1 MFEITD
7 FSEDDAETL
16 AQISKEAFSD
26 EHARGMSPFTPEG
39 FINTSKREG
48 VKTIVA
54 RSEGETVGFLRLTE
68 GVEGQ
73 PAQIHL
79 VAVEAGYRGHGLGTK
94 LVRAAIDHVRKL
106 KRTKLR
112 LFTRPWNKAMIKV
125 CINLGF
131 IPEAYLRREYLDADL
146 IQYSLFLE

>member
-1 MFEITD
+1 MFEIAD
-7 FSEDDAETL
+7 FTEDDAEAL
-16 AQISKEAFSD
+16 AQISNEAFSD
-26 EHARGMSPFTPEG
+26 ELARGMSSFTFEG
-39 FINTSKREG
+39 FINSSKRSG

-68 GVEGQ
+68 GAEGQ

-79 VAVEAGYRGHGLGTK
+79 VAVETGHRGQGLGME

-106 KRTKLR
+106 RRAKMK
-112 LFTRPWNKAMIKV
+112 LFTRPWNTAMIKV

-146 IQYSLFLE
+146 IQYSYFPE